1 MRLSNIVHLYVVRL
15 KARVVVV
22 QEAFVVVGIAV
33 GVALLFASQVASTS
47 LNGSVARMTNG
58 VIGQSKYQLAARSSA
73 GFSEAL
79 VGQVRRLPG
88 VYGAIPILEQQTS
101 ISGPQGTRPADL
113 IATDPHAVKL
123 VGPLLHRFTA
133 NLLAHQEALALPQP
147 IARAIGVGQL
157 EEATLQLGGRRIS
170 AVVALELSSRN
181 IGELVDSPVVIAPLA
196 YAQKL
201 LDTPGRISRVFVRP
215 YPGRDAQVRSG
226 LQRLAGNRLSVEPAT
241 FDVALFDQAARP
253 INQSTSTFAAI
264 CALVG
269 FMFAYCS
276 ILLTID
282 LRRALIKEVRRGG
295 ATRLATCKVL
305 LFDALII
312 GAVAS
317 ALGLALG
324 DLLSV
329 MAFPSSAGYLA
340 FAFPVGTQRIITAQ
354 SIIISVA
361 IGMLAAAVG
370 VVSPARELWR
380 RPATTR
386 DSSAAP
392 RTFSPHSLPWLTAA
406 LICLAVTTVVL
417 VAAPQSAIVGIV
429 TLLAGLLL
437 LLPLVVDTA
446 TAVFERLYNVGG
458 SAGAI
463 IAVHEIRSPKTRVRS
478 TTIAAISAIAV
489 FASVTIQGSHVNLQG
504 GLNQL
509 VSQLS
514 TVANVWVL
522 PSGQQDLLATTPLNG
537 QRPLDLSHLPGVRS
551 AKPYRAS
558 FLTYDARRT
567 WVLAPPSTAAWPIPP
582 SQLTAGTDLALATAR
597 VKAGGWA
604 VVSTAIAEDEH
615 LHIGQPFTLPTPN
628 PITLRLAATTT
639 NLGWPPGALVLNPRD
654 YVRGWGES
662 TPSAYNVMLSP
673 GASPT
678 AVETEIRHV
687 IGPGTALTVQTA
699 RVHELRQDMASHE
712 GLARLTQIAILVLLA
727 GLLATA
733 TSMTAAISQRRR
745 HYARLKVQGYGT
757 RILWSALIW
766 ESLILFGGGCA
777 VGAALGMYGQFL
789 LSHALL
795 TVTGFPVKLS
805 SEALLAF
812 GSFAVVTVVG
822 AAMVGV
828 PGYRTASIRPYPYR
842 RS

>member
-1 MRLSNIVHLYVVRL
+1 MPLSNIVHLYVVRL
-15 KARVVVV
+15 KARVVLM

-33 GVALLFASQVASTS
+33 GVALLFASQIASSS
-47 LNGSVARMTNG
+47 LNGSVSRMING
-58 VIGQSKYQLAARSSA
+58 VIGQSKYQLAARSSV
-73 GFSEAL
+73 GTSEAVL
-79 VGQVRRLPG
+79 GQVQRLPG

-101 ISGPQGTRPADL
+101 ISGPQGTRPVDL

-133 NLLAHQEALALPQP
+133 NQLAHQEALALPQP

-157 EEATLQLGGRRIS
+157 EEATLQLGGRRVS

-181 IGELVDSPVVIAPLA
+181 IGELVNSPVVIAPLA

-215 YPGRDAQVRSG
+215 YPGHDAQVRAG
-226 LQRLAGNRLSVEPAT
+226 LQRLAGNRLNVEPAT

-253 INQSTSTFAAI
+253 INQSTGTFAAI

-282 LRRALIKEVRRGG
+282 LRRALIKEVRRSG

-305 LFDALII
+305 LFDSLVI
-312 GAVAS
+312 GTVAS
-317 ALGLALG
+317 VLGLALG
-324 DLLSV
+324 DLLSILV
-329 MAFPSSAGYLA
+329 FPSSAGYLA
-340 FAFPVGTQRIITAQ
+340 FAFPVGTQRIVTAQ
-354 SIIISVA
+354 SIIISVT
-361 IGMLAAAVG
+361 IGVLAAAVG

-386 DSSAAP
+386 NSFAVP
-392 RTFSPHSLPWLTAA
+392 RTFSPHSLLWLTAA
-406 LICLAVTTVVL
+406 LVCLVVTTVVL
-417 VAAPQSAIVGIV
+417 VAAPQSAILGIV

-437 LLPLVVDTA
+437 LLPLVVDAA
-446 TAVFERLYNVGG
+446 TALFERLYNVGG

-478 TTIAAISAIAV
+478 ATIAAISAVAV
-489 FASVTIQGSHVNLQG
+489 FASVTIQGSHVSLQG

-522 PSGQQDLLATTPLNG
+522 PSGQQDLLATAPLSG
-537 QRPLDLSHLPGVRS
+537 QKPLGLARLRGVRS
-551 AKPYRAS
+551 AEPYRAS

-567 WVLAPPSTAAWPIPP
+567 WILAPPSTAAWPIPP
-582 SQLTAGTDLALATAR
+582 SQLTAGTNLALVTAR
-597 VKAGGWA
+597 IKAGGWA

-615 LHIGQPFTLPTPN
+615 LHVGQLFTLPSPN

-654 YVRGWGES
+654 YVQGWGES

-673 GASPT
+673 GASAV
-678 AVETEIRHV
+678 AVEDEIRQM

-699 RVHELRQDMASHE
+699 HVRELRQDAASHE

-745 HYARLKVQGYGT
+745 YYARLKVQGYGT
-757 RILWSALIW
+757 RTVWSALIW

-777 VGAALGMYGQFL
+777 VGGALGMYGQFL

-805 SEALLAF
+805 AEAPLAVAT
-812 GSFAVVTVVG
+812 FATVTIVG
-822 AAMVGV
+822 AAMVGI
-828 PGYRTASIRPYPYR
+828 PGYRTASIRPYPHR